1 MQAAAAVAAL
11 LLLLLLSPIAV
22 ARLTAISDGNIISAV
37 SEWTTSPTTATT
49 MYGDIGGWNV
59 AAVTSMGNL
68 FNNKPTFNA
77 EIGGWNTSSVS
88 NMYHMFRDS
97 AFNANIGRWYAYHE
111 HYGS

>member
-1 MQAAAAVAAL
+1 MQAAAAVAA
-11 LLLLLLSPIAV
+11 LLLLLSPIAV

-59 AAVTSMGNL
+59 AAVTSMSNL

-111 HYGS
+111 HYGT

>member
-49 MYGDIGGWNV
+49 MYGDIGGRNV
-59 AAVTSMGNL
+59 ASMSNL

-88 NMYHMFRDS
+88 NMYGMFRDS

>member
-1 MQAAAAVAAL
+1 MQAAAAVAA
-11 LLLLLLSPIAV
+11 LLLLLSPIAV

-59 AAVTSMGNL
+59 AAVTSMSNL

-77 EIGGWNTSSVS
+77 EI
-88 NMYHMFRDS
+88 
-97 AFNANIGRWYAYHE
+97 
-111 HYGS
+111 